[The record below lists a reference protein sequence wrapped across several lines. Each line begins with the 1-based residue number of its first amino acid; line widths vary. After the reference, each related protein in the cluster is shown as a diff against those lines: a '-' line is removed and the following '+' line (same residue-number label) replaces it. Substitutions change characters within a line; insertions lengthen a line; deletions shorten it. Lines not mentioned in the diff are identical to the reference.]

1 MKVPAVVQ
9 MTSMMITDS
18 ATLGPASH
26 AHQDNPSTP
35 FSASAA
41 GGSDAFHSPRPS
53 PTRCSSPRESLNQV
67 GPSTP
72 IASSIE
78 LMTPPPLKRNRNTRL
93 MATELTTD
101 GK

>member
-1 MKVPAVVQ
+1 MNVPAVVQ
-9 MTSMMITDS
+9 MTSMMITES
-18 ATLGPASH
+18 ATLGPAIH
-26 AHQDNPSTP
+26 CHQVSPSTP
-35 FSASAA
+35 LPASAD
-41 GGSDAFHSPRPS
+41 GGSEALQRPRPS
-53 PTRCSSPRESLNQV
+53 PRRWNSPRESLNQV

-78 LMTPPPLKRNRNTRL
+78 LITPPPLKRNRNTRL

>member
-1 MKVPAVVQ
+1 MNVPAVVQ

-18 ATLGPASH
+18 ATLGPESH
-26 AHQDNPSTP
+26 AHHDRPSTP
-35 FSASAA
+35 LSASAP

-53 PTRCSSPRESLNQV
+53 PTRCSSPRESLNHV

-78 LMTPPPLKRNRNTRL
+78 LMTPPPEKRNRKTRL

>member
-9 MTSMMITDS
+9 MTSMMITES
-18 ATLGPASH
+18 ATLGPESH
-26 AHQDNPSTP
+26 CHQVSPSTP
-35 FSASAA
+35 LPASAD
-41 GGSDAFHSPRPS
+41 GGSEAFHSPRPS
-53 PTRCSSPRESLNQV
+53 PRRCSSPRESLNQV

-78 LMTPPPLKRNRNTRL
+78 LTTPPPLKRNRNTRL
-93 MATELTTD
+93 IATELTTD